1 MWFPG
6 ISGLLLTRGSGVGV
20 RGAGRPGRGRHG
32 RELDGIDVLILALVF
47 YSVSQDVAP
56 VLSPYYFLQPHVVL
70 SFSKNK
76 KNFIR
81 KMKRKLIKHV
91 IIFPP
96 KKRKEKKGVTIYV
109 PGNMSFSYLIS
120 LIVNYYP
127 TRWMFSASLSCT

>member
-1 MWFPG
+1 MVSWHFGAPPDA
-6 ISGLLLTRGSGVGV
+6 RGSGVGV

-76 KNFIR
+76 K
-81 KMKRKLIKHV
+81 KL
-91 IIFPP
+91 
-96 KKRKEKKGVTIYV
+96 Y
-109 PGNMSFSYLIS
+109 
-120 LIVNYYP
+120 
-127 TRWMFSASLSCT
+127 